1 MISKSNLLLNL
12 FFTAYVLSILYFPL
26 EVFGTSIMTRIL
38 PLIILIG
45 ILLILLKNLKTKH
58 FKNYTILFIITMS
71 FSFSAFSELNSVI
84 YLINFFLY
92 SIFFLALYA
101 SFDIYG
107 YDFIKRY
114 SRLIY
119 LFAIFVSILAI
130 FEYFFYYQMNNI
142 FLFRGSPYYES
153 KGQVC
158 ALYSN
163 PNIFG
168 MMTALSMQFGFIVYK
183 SKLKILLTSF
193 FIVIG
198 VILSGSRMALA
209 ILLLVFII
217 NVLKIRF
224 SSFTTIFIS
233 LISLIGLS
241 LISLYFS
248 EIIDLNFRDVIWGAS
263 LDAFNENP
271 YFGLGIGNFQNK
283 IDQFL
288 DIDWI
293 QGANNLFWGLLVEAG
308 IVTSILF
315 YLFLLAPTFSKKK
328 LKLEY
333 KLFDFQMG
341 LLLSLLIISQ
351 FSEYFLI
358 YVTPYLFLLF
368 LSIAAIKFNKEQ
380 NAKNI
385 IS

>member
-1 MISKSNLLLNL
+1 M
-12 FFTAYVLSILYFPL
+12 
-26 EVFGTSIMTRIL
+26 
-38 PLIILIG
+38 ILIS
-45 ILLILLKNLKTKH
+45 ILLILLKNLKIKH
-58 FKNYTILFIITMS
+58 FKNYTFLFIITIS
-71 FSFSAFSELNSVI
+71 FSFSAFSTLNSII
-84 YLINFFLY
+84 YLVNFFLY

-107 YDFIKRY
+107 YDFIKKY
-114 SRLIY
+114 SRLLY
-119 LFAIFVSILAI
+119 LFAIFVSILAV

-168 MMTALSMQFGFIVYK
+168 MMTALSMQLGFIVYE
-183 SKLKILLTSF
+183 SKLKILFTSL
-193 FIVIG
+193 FIIMG
-198 VILSGSRMALA
+198 VLLSGSRMALA
-209 ILLLVFII
+209 ILLLIFIV
-217 NVLKIRF
+217 NTLKIRF
-224 SSFTTIFIS
+224 NSFTTIFIS
-233 LISLIGLS
+233 LFSLVGLS
-241 LISLYFS
+241 IISLYLTGL
-248 EIIDLNFRDVIWGAS
+248 IDLNFRDVIWGAS
-263 LDAFNENP
+263 FDAFIENP
-271 YFGLGIGNFQNK
+271 YFGMGIGNFQNN
-283 IDQFL
+283 INQFL

-293 QGANNLFWGLLVEAG
+293 QGANNLFWGLLIEAG

-315 YLFLLAPTFSKKK
+315 YLFLLISTFSNKK
-328 LKLEY
+328 LKLKY
-333 KLFDFQMG
+333 KLFDFKMG

-385 IS
+385 TS